1 MKIWRAEWRID
12 LDKSLHVDLEAD
24 MCKYTGYYI
33 KSHFFCYIKQK
44 QNESVKRVPQ
54 KADQIIVYY

>member
-1 MKIWRAEWRID
+1 MQSLRID
-12 LDKSLHVDLEAD
+12 LDKSLHVELEAD

-33 KSHFFCYIKQK
+33 KNVIFFVISNKK
-44 QNESVKRVPQ
+44 QNESVKRTPQ